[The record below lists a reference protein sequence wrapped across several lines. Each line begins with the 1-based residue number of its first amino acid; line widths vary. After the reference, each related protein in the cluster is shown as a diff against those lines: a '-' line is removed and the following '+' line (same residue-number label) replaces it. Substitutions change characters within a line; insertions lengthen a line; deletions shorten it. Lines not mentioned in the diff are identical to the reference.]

1 MGDEVLERHPLGR
14 EVVVGDAVGFQELV
28 RELMDGQLVELVE
41 VERLRLEREVLV
53 VKRLVREV
61 VELEVLVRGRM
72 GLGLLGRQGK
82 GAEWTPPESRRPRNS
97 APQ

>member
-1 MGDEVLERHPLGR
+1 MGC
-14 EVVVGDAVGFQELV
+14 QELV

-61 VELEVLVRGRM
+61 VELEVLVRGRV
-72 GLGLLGRQGK
+72 GLGLLERQG
-82 GAEWTPPESRRPRNS
+82 A
-97 APQ
+97 

>member
-28 RELMDGQLVELVE
+28 RELMDGKLVELIE
-41 VERLRLEREVLV
+41 VEHLRLEREVLV
-53 VKRLVREV
+53 VERLVGEV

-72 GLGLLGRQGK
+72 GLGLLERQG
-82 GAEWTPPESRRPRNS
+82 A
-97 APQ
+97 

>member
-1 MGDEVLERHPLGR
+1 MGDQVLERHPLGR
-14 EVVVGDAVGFQELV
+14 QVVVGDAVGFQELV
-28 RELMDGQLVELVE
+28 RELMDGQLVELVA

-82 GAEWTPPESRRPRNS
+82 
-97 APQ
+97 

>member
-28 RELMDGQLVELVE
+28 RELMDGKLVELIE
-41 VERLRLEREVLV
+41 VEHLRLEREVLV

-82 GAEWTPPESRRPRNS
+82 
-97 APQ
+97 